1 MSHQIFRGRNV
12 VEAHRAAREQL
23 GPEAVV
29 LTTRF
34 VARTGIGGWF
44 GASDIELAAT
54 LPDQTQDARSS
65 GELSARFAPGAYLTG
80 AASPKSASDVAAL
93 RAELKGDLRSLKT
106 MLAKSGDS
114 ADLAAEIAQ
123 LRELVETMTGP
134 KPGRDKAAADLRA
147 LGIEGPAV
155 QAIGRALKGKA
166 YGASALREELGR
178 ILQTTA
184 WPLEAGPTM
193 IAVIGPSGVG
203 KTTTA
208 AKLAARARM
217 DGKSVTLVGC
227 DSFRV
232 GAAEQLACYAD
243 LMGADLASARTSDEL
258 RAIIDS
264 VRTDVV
270 IVDTSGR
277 PPTADGVEIALAPRR
292 SSQRAQGRKRQ
303 VLLCVPATLR
313 ANDAARIVRRYGALT
328 PTEVAITKIDETDA
342 PAGIVHASWA
352 SKLPVSVMCF
362 GQRVPE
368 DIAPATVGAL
378 VDYVAPRSAA

>member
-1 MSHQIFRGRNV
+1 MSPQLFRGRNV
-12 VEAHRAAREQL
+12 VEARRAALEQL

-29 LTTRF
+29 LTTRS

-44 GASDIELAAT
+44 GASDVELAAT
-54 LPDQTQDARSS
+54 LPENSHEAPPAADPPAH
-65 GELSARFAPGAYLTG
+65 FAPGAYLTG
-80 AASPKSASDVAAL
+80 TAATKPISDVAAL
-93 RAELKGDLRSLKT
+93 RAELKGDFRSLKT
-106 MLAKSGDS
+106 MLAKTGDS
-114 ADLAAEIAQ
+114 AELAAEIAQ
-123 LRELVETMTGP
+123 LRELVETIVGT
-134 KPGRDKAAADLRA
+134 KPGRDKAAADLRSF
-147 LGIEGPAV
+147 GIEGPVV
-155 QAIGRALKGKA
+155 QAIARALKGKA
-166 YGASALREELGR
+166 YGDASLREELAR
-178 ILQTTA
+178 ILQTAA
-184 WPLEAGPTM
+184 WPLEAEPTM

-217 DGKSVTLVGC
+217 DGRTVTLVGC

-232 GAAEQLACYAD
+232 GAVEQLACYAD
-243 LMGADLASARTSDEL
+243 LMGAELTTAETSDEL
-258 RAIIDS
+258 RKIVDS
-264 VRTDVV
+264 ARTDVV

-292 SSQRAQGRKRQ
+292 STQRTDRKRH

-313 ANDAARIVRRYGALT
+313 ANDAARISRRYGALT
-328 PTEVAITKIDETDA
+328 PTAVAITKIDETDS

-368 DIAPATVGAL
+368 DIAPATVQAL